1 MHRTAYDVS
10 PKPTSAT
17 ELDTAATEATLAET
31 ATEWRTVATRAA
43 EVEDAARAAAPV
55 LRGRDTANQA
65 YWAAQNDMI
74 SAINRKAQTVEDR
87 DAQQILVDEL
97 VAAQE

>member
-1 MHRTAYDVS
+1 MTEAQDELTQARERLV
-10 PKPTSAT
+10 

-31 ATEWRTVATRAA
+31 ASVAAVAARAA

-65 YWAAQNDMI
+65 HWAAQNDMI
-74 SAINRKAQTVEDR
+74 SAINRKAQAVEDR